1 MAHLNK
7 AQIKSLQN
15 NTVSLK
21 HLIMYMQCLNKDP
34 NVLFETFVQLISY
47 GNQRLVLDIL
57 RQDIPGINVAK
68 IQEYL
73 LRVDESQCCPIGESM
88 QLWCDYLRMIKEL
101 ECDMTDSKLVYPNS
115 LKREHDKAARKVE
128 QINNQYLVEDFEK
141 RAEENMW
148 LEYKGKSLSVIVPKH
163 LPELYEEGR
172 MLNHCVGTYAKIV
185 SKGQTTIAFI
195 RKNSCPNVP
204 FCTAEVH
211 DKSIVQLRGF
221 SNRDGRQLSGVETF
235 INEWSKEKDLE
246 IAVA

>member
-1 MAHLNK
+1 
-7 AQIKSLQN
+7 
-15 NTVSLK
+15 
-21 HLIMYMQCLNKDP
+21 
-34 NVLFETFVQLISY
+34 
-47 GNQRLVLDIL
+47 
-57 RQDIPGINVAK
+57 
-68 IQEYL
+68 
-73 LRVDESQCCPIGESM
+73 
-88 QLWCDYLRMIKEL
+88 
-101 ECDMTDSKLVYPNS
+101 
-115 LKREHDKAARKVE
+115 
-128 QINNQYLVEDFEK
+128 
-141 RAEENMW
+141 
-148 LEYKGKSLSVIVPKH
+148 
-163 LPELYEEGR
+163 